1 MTADKGSFDM
11 RGSTRFMIAA
21 GVVAGLAACEAP
33 RQDMSGTRVATQPS
47 EPMVW
52 VRRDGL
58 RGSGNPI
65 LEQQY
70 RIDTAACPGAA
81 EMSPAAEAC
90 MAARGYALVPRS
102 QADQRLREFARAA
115 GN

>member
-1 MTADKGSFDM
+1 
-11 RGSTRFMIAA
+11 MILAA
-21 GVVAGLAACEAP
+21 GLVAGLAACEA
-33 RQDMSGTRVATQPS
+33 RHDMAPGAAVTQPT

-65 LEQQY
+65 LEHQY
-70 RIDTAACPGAA
+70 RLDTAACPGAA

-90 MAARGYALVPRS
+90 MEARGYALVPRS
-102 QADQRLREFARAA
+102 QADERLREFARAA